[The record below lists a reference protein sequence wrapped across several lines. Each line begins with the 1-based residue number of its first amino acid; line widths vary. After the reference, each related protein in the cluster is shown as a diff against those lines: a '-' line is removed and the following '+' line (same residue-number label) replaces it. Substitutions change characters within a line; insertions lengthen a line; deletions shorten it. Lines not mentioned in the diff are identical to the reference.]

1 MYRRHLSEWP
11 LRRSLFPKGNKGRA
25 HLPRFR
31 ILQREDLLQ
40 QRQRTGGQ
48 VDKSDKRARRLLRR
62 VQTLRAHQDARKRQV
77 FNSVPVQSERQRG
90 GRGRDGGHEADRQ
103 AAAHEAGAGLPERRD
118 SDHSVH
124 LPPECGRDARRV

>member
-11 LRRSLFPKGNKGRA
+11 LRRSLFPKRNQGRA

-77 FNSVPVQSERQRG
+77 HVQEWK
-90 GRGRDGGHEADRQ
+90 
-103 AAAHEAGAGLPERRD
+103 
-118 SDHSVH
+118 VI
-124 LPPECGRDARRV
+124 